1 MCLCTYKSFS
11 QWEKKKKN
19 LRGNQVKSCVNV
31 KIINEKYIRNPDAKA
46 FYSYSLQILL
56 LLITSIFD
64 LLTRHWI
71 RHSPMSLPFLDYL
84 PSHSCVNLK
93 ILLRDFKILTLGL
106 IRAYPDPE
114 AQNKGGEIA
123 FKSQHNN
130 PGSRTCKGADFAE
143 SLNVRLRR
151 RLQCSTPI
159 CKPAQTQEEAYTKI
173 HAMLIHLA
181 LQKGEIGHAED
192 HALVH
197 RMLLVH
203 KPVSLKR

>member
-1 MCLCTYKSFS
+1 MELHPTPVCLCTYKSFS
-11 QWEKKKKN
+11 QWEKKKN

-71 RHSPMSLPFLDYL
+71 QHSPMSLPFLDYL

-114 AQNKGGEIA
+114 AQNKGGKIT

-159 CKPAQTQEEAYTKI
+159 CKPAQT
-173 HAMLIHLA
+173 
-181 LQKGEIGHAED
+181 
-192 HALVH
+192 
-197 RMLLVH
+197 
-203 KPVSLKR
+203 